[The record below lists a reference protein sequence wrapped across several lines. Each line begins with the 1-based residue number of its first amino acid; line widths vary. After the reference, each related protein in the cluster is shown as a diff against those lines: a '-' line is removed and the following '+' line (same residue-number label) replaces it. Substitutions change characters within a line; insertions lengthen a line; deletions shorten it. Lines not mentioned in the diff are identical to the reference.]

1 MVKFI
6 NPPNR
11 RVFSFLR
18 ILCNLKK
25 IINHKSIKMKKIYLL
40 ILLVISFSCSNKK
53 TESSNI
59 DLMSVKTEANKFIDS
74 QWDWFAES
82 SLEKAKNMF
91 YEKGILIGTD
101 KAEYFKD
108 WKELEPSIKAQLAI
122 PNVSIQTRDR
132 VIFMSGGG
140 DMVSFSEIL
149 DLSFQMGEEKMTI
162 NDIRSSGVIRKMNG
176 KWEIIQMHNSI
187 GIDGQAVDY

>member
-1 MVKFI
+1 
-6 NPPNR
+6 
-11 RVFSFLR
+11 
-18 ILCNLKK
+18 
-25 IINHKSIKMKKIYLL
+25 MKKTYLAF
-40 ILLVISFSCSNKK
+40 ILVLTLSCSSDK
-53 TESSNI
+53 TQLNSV
-59 DLMSVKTEANKFIDS
+59 DLNSVKEEANKFIDS

-187 GIDGQAVDY
+187 GIDGQAVEY